1 MRIFTVGS
9 QELGKEETLR
19 CDTDFLYFQHHFLID
34 EYYSFSDLFEFSKN
48 NKVNTADLNDDFY
61 YCEIGDVEKDGDI
74 HPVLLNLNNRLIEYA
89 DYYKKIEKGDII
101 RAKEGDILIAKVR
114 PYKYVYVTEEKQ
126 NIYYTSAFIHLV
138 PKKMNKV
145 LYYVIKYIY
154 YEDLLAIS
162 RQGKSYPT
170 LNKKDLLYLKFDKN
184 IINRLLENETRILTQ
199 IEPIEQEIQKLK
211 QQIRSP
217 QEIINEV
224 FAEEFGFDLEKFE
237 ELRRERTYFID
248 LSNCAN
254 NKDLRQSV
262 KFHKEAGVF
271 VWEELKKVT
280 NKRIKHFLAEPIVL
294 GAGISPSEY
303 DEDGKYYYISM
314 ASIKNW
320 EFEKETARLVSGEYA
335 SKHQDKAIRKNDI
348 ILAGSGEYA
357 SKHQDKAI
365 RKNDIILARSGEA
378 TIGKVAL
385 IEEEDI
391 NGIFSNF
398 TMRIRLSNCNPLFA
412 YYYFR
417 TKYFQYLIEINKK
430 GLSITN
436 IFPSQIQ
443 EFPMIAVDLKK
454 QHEIVDKIKE
464 EINRYEEVKKQIE
477 TKKDEINE
485 IIKKHCLQK

>member
-1 MRIFTVGS
+1 MRIFTVGL

-61 YCEIGDVEKDGDI
+61 YCEIGDVEKDGDT

-114 PYKYVYVTEEKQ
+114 PYLKKYVYVTEEKQ

-145 LYYVIKYIY
+145 LYYVIEYIY
-154 YEDLLAIS
+154 YENLLPIS

-170 LNKKDLLYLKFDKN
+170 LNEKDLLYLKFDKN
-184 IINRLLENETRILTQ
+184 IINRLLENETKILTQ

-217 QEIINEV
+217 QKIINEV

-320 EFEKETARLVSGEYA
+320 EFEKETARLVS
-335 SKHQDKAIRKNDI
+335 D
-348 ILAGSGEYA
+348 EYA

-365 RKNDIILARSGEA
+365 RKNDIILARSGEG

-391 NGIFSNF
+391 NGIFSDF

-430 GLSITN
+430 GLGNITN

-454 QHEIVDKIKE
+454 QHEIVGKIKE

>member
-48 NKVNTADLNDDFY
+48 NKVNTAYLNDDFY

-114 PYKYVYVTEEKQ
+114 PYLKKYVYVTEEKQ

-224 FAEEFGFDLEKFE
+224 FAEEFVFDLEKFE
-237 ELRRERTYFID
+237 ELRREKTYFID

-320 EFEKETARLVSGEYA
+320 EFEKETARLVSDEYA

-348 ILAGSGEYA
+348 ILACSGE
-357 SKHQDKAI
+357 
-365 RKNDIILARSGEA
+365 G

-430 GLSITN
+430 GLGNITN

-485 IIKKHCLQK
+485 IIKKHC

>member
-1 MRIFTVGS
+1 MRIFTVCL

-114 PYKYVYVTEEKQ
+114 PYLKKYVYVTEEKQ

-184 IINRLLENETRILTQ
+184 IINRLLENETKILTQ

-280 NKRIKHFLAEPIVL
+280 NKRIKHFLTEPIVL

-320 EFEKETARLVSGEYA
+320 EFEKETARLVS
-335 SKHQDKAIRKNDI
+335 D
-348 ILAGSGEYA
+348 EYA

-365 RKNDIILARSGEA
+365 RKNDIILARSG

-391 NGIFSNF
+391 NGIFSDF
-398 TMRIRLSNCNPLFA
+398 TMRIRLPNCNPLFA

-430 GLSITN
+430 GLGNTN

-485 IIKKHCLQK
+485 IIKKHC

>member
-1 MRIFTVGS
+1 MRIFTVCL

-48 NKVNTADLNDDFY
+48 NKVNTAYLNDDFY

-114 PYKYVYVTEEKQ
+114 PYLKKYVYVTEEKQ

-320 EFEKETARLVSGEYA
+320 EFEKETARLVS
-335 SKHQDKAIRKNDI
+335 D
-348 ILAGSGEYA
+348 EYA

-365 RKNDIILARSGEA
+365 RKNDIILARSGEG

-430 GLSITN
+430 GLGNITN

>member
-1 MRIFTVGS
+1 MRIFTVRL

-48 NKVNTADLNDDFY
+48 NKVNTAYLNDDFY
-61 YCEIGDVEKDGDI
+61 YWEIGDVEKDGDI

-101 RAKEGDILIAKVR
+101 RAKEGDILIAKVCL
-114 PYKYVYVTEEKQ
+114 YLKKYVYVTEEKQ

-154 YEDLLAIS
+154 YENLLAIS

-170 LNKKDLLYLKFDKN
+170 LNEKDLLYLKFDKN
-184 IINRLLENETRILTQ
+184 IINRLLENETKILTQ

-303 DEDGKYYYISM
+303 DEDGKYYYISV

-320 EFEKETARLVSGEYA
+320 EFEKETARLVS
-335 SKHQDKAIRKNDI
+335 D
-348 ILAGSGEYA
+348 EYA

-365 RKNDIILARSGEA
+365 RKNDIILARSGEG

-391 NGIFSNF
+391 NGIFSDF

-430 GLSITN
+430 GLGITN

-485 IIKKHCLQK
+485 IIKKHC

>member
-1 MRIFTVGS
+1 MRIFTVGL

-101 RAKEGDILIAKVR
+101 RAKEGDILIAKVH

-154 YEDLLAIS
+154 YENLLAIL

-170 LNKKDLLYLKFDKN
+170 LNEKDLLYLKFDNN

-254 NKDLRQSV
+254 NKDLRQSI

-303 DEDGKYYYISM
+303 DEDGKYYYISV

-320 EFEKETARLVSGEYA
+320 EFEKETARLVSDEYA

-348 ILAGSGEYA
+348 ILACSG
-357 SKHQDKAI
+357 
-365 RKNDIILARSGEA
+365 

-430 GLSITN
+430 GLGNITN

-485 IIKKHCLQK
+485 IIKKHC

>member
-1 MRIFTVGS
+1 VS
-9 QELGKEETLR
+9 
-19 CDTDFLYFQHHFLID
+19 
-34 EYYSFSDLFEFSKN
+34 
-48 NKVNTADLNDDFY
+48 
-61 YCEIGDVEKDGDI
+61 
-74 HPVLLNLNNRLIEYA
+74 
-89 DYYKKIEKGDII
+89 
-101 RAKEGDILIAKVR
+101 
-114 PYKYVYVTEEKQ
+114 EEKQ

-145 LYYVIKYIY
+145 LYYVIKYLY
-154 YEDLLAIS
+154 YEDLLAIL

-170 LNKKDLLYLKFDKN
+170 LNEKDLLYLKFDKN
-184 IINRLLENETRILTQ
+184 IINRLLENETKILTQ

-237 ELRRERTYFID
+237 ELRREKTYFID

-320 EFEKETARLVSGEYA
+320 EFEKETARLVS
-335 SKHQDKAIRKNDI
+335 D
-348 ILAGSGEYA
+348 EYA

-365 RKNDIILARSGEA
+365 RKNDIILARSGEG

-391 NGIFSNF
+391 NGIFSDF

-430 GLSITN
+430 GLGNITN

-485 IIKKHCLQK
+485 IIKKHC

>member
-1 MRIFTVGS
+1 MRIFTVGL

-114 PYKYVYVTEEKQ
+114 PYLKKYVYVTEEKQ

-154 YEDLLAIS
+154 YENLLAIS

-170 LNKKDLLYLKFDKN
+170 LNEKDLLYLKFDKN
-184 IINRLLENETRILTQ
+184 IINRLLENETKILTQ

-217 QEIINEV
+217 QKIINEV

-320 EFEKETARLVSGEYA
+320 EFEKETARLVS
-335 SKHQDKAIRKNDI
+335 D
-348 ILAGSGEYA
+348 EYA

-365 RKNDIILARSGEA
+365 RKNDIILARSGEG

-391 NGIFSNF
+391 NGIFSDF

-430 GLSITN
+430 GLGNNTN

-454 QHEIVDKIKE
+454 QHEIVGKIKE

>member
-1 MRIFTVGS
+1 
-9 QELGKEETLR
+9 
-19 CDTDFLYFQHHFLID
+19 
-34 EYYSFSDLFEFSKN
+34 
-48 NKVNTADLNDDFY
+48 
-61 YCEIGDVEKDGDI
+61 
-74 HPVLLNLNNRLIEYA
+74 
-89 DYYKKIEKGDII
+89 
-101 RAKEGDILIAKVR
+101 
-114 PYKYVYVTEEKQ
+114 
-126 NIYYTSAFIHLV
+126 
-138 PKKMNKV
+138 
-145 LYYVIKYIY
+145 
-154 YEDLLAIS
+154 
-162 RQGKSYPT
+162 
-170 LNKKDLLYLKFDKN
+170 
-184 IINRLLENETRILTQ
+184 
-199 IEPIEQEIQKLK
+199 
-211 QQIRSP
+211 
-217 QEIINEV
+217 
-224 FAEEFGFDLEKFE
+224 
-237 ELRRERTYFID
+237 
-248 LSNCAN
+248 
-254 NKDLRQSV
+254 
-262 KFHKEAGVF
+262 
-271 VWEELKKVT
+271 
-280 NKRIKHFLAEPIVL
+280 VL

-320 EFEKETARLVSGEYA
+320 EFEKETARLVSDEYA

-348 ILAGSGEYA
+348 ILACSGE
-357 SKHQDKAI
+357 
-365 RKNDIILARSGEA
+365 G

-430 GLSITN
+430 GLGNITN

>member
-1 MRIFTVGS
+1 MRIFTVGL

-114 PYKYVYVTEEKQ
+114 PYLKKYVYVTEEKQ

-154 YEDLLAIS
+154 YENLLAIS

-170 LNKKDLLYLKFDKN
+170 LNEKDLLYLKFDKN
-184 IINRLLENETRILTQ
+184 IINRLLENETKILTQ

-271 VWEELKKVT
+271 VWEELKKS
-280 NKRIKHFLAEPIVL
+280 NK
-294 GAGISPSEY
+294 
-303 DEDGKYYYISM
+303 
-314 ASIKNW
+314 
-320 EFEKETARLVSGEYA
+320 
-335 SKHQDKAIRKNDI
+335 
-348 ILAGSGEYA
+348 
-357 SKHQDKAI
+357 
-365 RKNDIILARSGEA
+365 
-378 TIGKVAL
+378 
-385 IEEEDI
+385 
-391 NGIFSNF
+391 
-398 TMRIRLSNCNPLFA
+398 
-412 YYYFR
+412 
-417 TKYFQYLIEINKK
+417 
-430 GLSITN
+430 
-436 IFPSQIQ
+436 Q
-443 EFPMIAVDLKK
+443 E
-454 QHEIVDKIKE
+454 
-464 EINRYEEVKKQIE
+464 N
-477 TKKDEINE
+477 
-485 IIKKHCLQK
+485 

>member
-1 MRIFTVGS
+1 MRIFTVGL

-48 NKVNTADLNDDFY
+48 NKVNTEDLNDDFY

-170 LNKKDLLYLKFDKN
+170 LNEKDLLYLKFDKN
-184 IINRLLENETRILTQ
+184 IINRLLENETKILTQ

-271 VWEELKKVT
+271 VWEEFKKVT

-303 DEDGKYYYISM
+303 DEDGKYYYISV

-320 EFEKETARLVSGEYA
+320 EFEKETARLVSDEYA

-348 ILAGSGEYA
+348 ILACSG
-357 SKHQDKAI
+357 
-365 RKNDIILARSGEA
+365 

-391 NGIFSNF
+391 NGIFSDF

-430 GLSITN
+430 GLGNITN

-443 EFPMIAVDLKK
+443 EFPMIVVDLKK

>member
-1 MRIFTVGS
+1 MRIFTVCL

-48 NKVNTADLNDDFY
+48 NKVNTAYLNDDFY

-101 RAKEGDILIAKVR
+101 RAKEGDILIAKVH

-154 YEDLLAIS
+154 YENLLAIS

-170 LNKKDLLYLKFDKN
+170 LNEKDLLYLKFDKN

-320 EFEKETARLVSGEYA
+320 EFEKETARLVS
-335 SKHQDKAIRKNDI
+335 D
-348 ILAGSGEYA
+348 EYA

-365 RKNDIILARSGEA
+365 RKNDIILARSGEG

-391 NGIFSNF
+391 NGIFSDF

-430 GLSITN
+430 GLGNITN

>member
-1 MRIFTVGS
+1 MRIFTVGL

-114 PYKYVYVTEEKQ
+114 PYLKKYVYVTEEKQ

-154 YEDLLAIS
+154 YENLLAIS

-170 LNKKDLLYLKFDKN
+170 LNEKDLLYLKFDKN
-184 IINRLLENETRILTQ
+184 IINRLLENETKILTQ

-217 QEIINEV
+217 QKIINEV

-320 EFEKETARLVSGEYA
+320 EFEKETARLVS
-335 SKHQDKAIRKNDI
+335 D
-348 ILAGSGEYA
+348 EYA

-365 RKNDIILARSGEA
+365 RKNDIILARSGEG

-391 NGIFSNF
+391 NGIFSDF

-412 YYYFR
+412 YCYFR

-430 GLSITN
+430 GLGNNTN

-454 QHEIVDKIKE
+454 QHEIVGKIKE

>member
-1 MRIFTVGS
+1 MRIFTVGL

-114 PYKYVYVTEEKQ
+114 PYLKKYVYVTEEKQ

-154 YEDLLAIS
+154 YENLLAIS

-170 LNKKDLLYLKFDKN
+170 LNEKDLLYLKFDKN
-184 IINRLLENETRILTQ
+184 IINRLLENETKILTQ

-217 QEIINEV
+217 QKIINEV

-320 EFEKETARLVSGEYA
+320 EFEKETARLVSDEYA

-348 ILAGSGEYA
+348 ILAGSGE
-357 SKHQDKAI
+357 
-365 RKNDIILARSGEA
+365 G

-430 GLSITN
+430 GLGNITN

-454 QHEIVDKIKE
+454 QHEIVGKIKE

>member
-1 MRIFTVGS
+1 MRIFTVCL

-48 NKVNTADLNDDFY
+48 NKVNTAYLNDDFY

-101 RAKEGDILIAKVR
+101 RAKEGDILIAKVH

-154 YEDLLAIS
+154 YENLLAIL

-170 LNKKDLLYLKFDKN
+170 LNEKDLLYLKFDKN

-303 DEDGKYYYISM
+303 DEDGKYYYISV

-320 EFEKETARLVSGEYA
+320 EFEKETARLVS
-335 SKHQDKAIRKNDI
+335 D
-348 ILAGSGEYA
+348 EYA

-365 RKNDIILARSGEA
+365 RKNDIILARSGEG

-391 NGIFSNF
+391 NGIFSDF

-430 GLSITN
+430 GLGITN

-485 IIKKHCLQK
+485 IIKKHC

>member
-48 NKVNTADLNDDFY
+48 NKVNTADLNDVFY

-114 PYKYVYVTEEKQ
+114 PYLKKYVYVTEEKQ

-184 IINRLLENETRILTQ
+184 IINRLLENETKILTQ

-237 ELRRERTYFID
+237 ELRREKTYFID

-320 EFEKETARLVSGEYA
+320 EFEKETARLVS
-335 SKHQDKAIRKNDI
+335 D
-348 ILAGSGEYA
+348 EYA

-365 RKNDIILARSGEA
+365 RKNDIILARSGEG

-391 NGIFSNF
+391 NGIFSDF

-430 GLSITN
+430 GLGNITN

>member
-1 MRIFTVGS
+1 MRIFTVCL

-114 PYKYVYVTEEKQ
+114 PYLKKYVYVTEEKQ

-154 YEDLLAIS
+154 YENLLAIS

-170 LNKKDLLYLKFDKN
+170 LNEKDLLYLKFDKN
-184 IINRLLENETRILTQ
+184 IINRLLENETKILTQ

-303 DEDGKYYYISM
+303 DEDGKYYYISV

-320 EFEKETARLVSGEYA
+320 EFEKETARLVS
-335 SKHQDKAIRKNDI
+335 D
-348 ILAGSGEYA
+348 EYA

-365 RKNDIILARSGEA
+365 RKNDIILARSGEG

-391 NGIFSNF
+391 NGIFSDF

-430 GLSITN
+430 GLGITN

-485 IIKKHCLQK
+485 IIKKHC